1 MSVADALSY
10 VENAPDGDADVERF
24 REQMRT
30 FVQSHPD
37 ALHRTCLDGHF
48 TASALIVHADG
59 VRVLLMHHTKLQ
71 RWLQPGGHVDGD
83 GDLARAAL
91 REAWEETGM
100 KGLLIEQSPI
110 DLDVH
115 RIPARGEEP
124 EHDHLD
130 VRFLV
135 RAPHG
140 AKISANHES
149 TDMRW
154 FGFDEVADLGL
165 DTGLHRML
173 RAGQVRLA
181 T

>member
-10 VENAPDGDADVERF
+10 VKKAPDGDVDVERF
-24 REQMRT
+24 REQMRA

-37 ALHRTCLDGHF
+37 ALHRTCLEGHF

-59 VRVLLMHHTKLQ
+59 EQVLLMHHAKLQ

-83 GDLARAAL
+83 GDLASAAL
-91 REAWEETGM
+91 REAIEETGM
-100 KGLLIEQSPI
+100 KELFIEQSPI

-115 RIPARGEEP
+115 RIPTRGEEP

-135 RAPHG
+135 RAPDG
-140 AKISANHES
+140 AQISANHES

-165 DTGLHRML
+165 DPGLHRML
-173 RAGQVRLA
+173 RAGQARLA
-181 T
+181 N